1 MARSSKNTDLVP
13 SEVFD
18 ELAKLDTQL
27 DTTKGKLN
35 EILAPVVKMTEEF
48 NKSAIGTRAL
58 RDALDAL
65 SVAEGKLPKIYSEEA
80 RLKGEIARL
89 TDKLN
94 HATSE
99 EAKAV
104 ANLREQLRQTN
115 NEVKNEQKTILAAS
129 NSIEAMRL
137 NVSKLKKEWASA
149 DVGSEQFKRLSKELS
164 EANAKL
170 IEVESSVG
178 IFGRNVG
185 NYKSAFQGMQYSV
198 QQVARELPSLSI
210 GLSQFFLAISNNIPI
225 LVDDI
230 NKARE
235 ANAALAAEGKKGVPI
250 FKQLASSIFSWQTA
264 LVVGITLLTVY
275 GKDVQNFFRGLFKG
289 KQSLDDLNKEINK
302 NIDGVG
308 ESVASIKKLQLQ
320 WNALGND
327 LNAKKKFIEEN
338 KDAFHDLGVEVENV
352 GDAENLLVNN
362 TDVFISALNLRARA
376 SAAMKIAS
384 EKYEEA
390 LKKQLE
396 LEAMPINDA
405 PSQDYNI
412 GGGMMGGV
420 PGYGS
425 GVVLSNAG
433 RRKDLEN
440 EIKELTKGAEKLM
453 GINHKFNNEAN
464 QLLGNAG
471 ITGYIGGGNG
481 SSSTNTDKISDF
493 RAKLA
498 EAEKRAE
505 IDGKQY
511 QLKEGAELNKE
522 IYRDELNSYEERIK
536 AADDYTRAMKD
547 SIEARAEAQ
556 KNDLIRDAAIGLGL
570 DPDKDRVEAEKYVAK
585 QIEVINMKKNVE
597 LEKMDRHHSEI
608 VKDIWEYTVKQAVQ
622 SSVATLNGALA
633 ESTNRENEAMR
644 ALNEQF
650 TGGGMSN
657 RKYEI
662 EKNKIA
668 EQYAQERIQIQINE
682 LQKRLEIEGLS
693 EVDRLALAKK
703 ISDLELKEEQ
713 IKSDKE
719 VEIAKKTNEARK
731 QLAQEAYQFMNQLV
745 MQNFEAKIKALED
758 ESEKNEEWRDEEI
771 ARIER
776 FEEAG
781 AISKEQA
788 DARKA
793 AIDDQAKLREKELE
807 QQKKEILRRQAIYER
822 AKALASIAWETAQ
835 AITYYLENPPMM
847 AFAAMTGA
855 IQAASVLATP
865 IPEYAEGTKDH
876 PGGLAVVGDG
886 GKSEMVI
893 ANGRI
898 FKTPSTDT
906 LVELP
911 KHAIVLPDFAA
922 ALENKVPTMD
932 KTDRVISFQE
942 LSDLMKEGNNKTE
955 RLLKTFNRQI
965 KNQMYERELNKVKRI
980 TR

>member
-13 SEVFD
+13 KEVID
-18 ELAKLDTQL
+18 ELINLDKQLEETKDNLVSVLKPVIELSNTFQSTATGTAALTKAIRELSNAEARSNEPRQKAINILREIERAK
-27 DTTKGKLN
+27 
-35 EILAPVVKMTEEF
+35 
-48 NKSAIGTRAL
+48 
-58 RDALDAL
+58 
-65 SVAEGKLPKIYSEEA
+65 A
-80 RLKGEIARL
+80 RLKAL
-89 TDKLN
+89 QT
-94 HATSE
+94 E
-99 EAKAV
+99 EGKMLAKAKED
-104 ANLREQLRQTN
+104 LRLYNVELKSQAK
-115 NEVKNEQKTILAAS
+115 ESLAAS

-198 QQVARELPSLSI
+198 KQVARELPSLSI

-275 GKDVQNFFRGLFKG
+275 GKEIQGA
-289 KQSLDDLNKEINK
+289 INK
-302 NIDGVG
+302 LFGLKNAQSELNETIQKNGLGIGD
-308 ESVASIKKLQLQ
+308 EISKIKELQDK

-327 LNAKKKFIEEN
+327 FNAKKKFIEET
-338 KDAFHDLGVEVENV
+338 KSVFESLGVSIENIA
-352 GDAENLLVNN
+352 DAENLLVNN
-362 TDVFISALNLRARA
+362 TDNFIQAMRLKAEA
-376 SAAMKIAS
+376 SAAMKLAAEQYEKSLKSQMKLEKLENSTSVGDRYKLLFAGGSKGIKEDIAEEKAAGDMYMNYYKELIAQS
-384 EKYEEA
+384 EKLFKNSGFKEFT
-390 LKKQLE
+390 
-396 LEAMPINDA
+396 
-405 PSQDYNI
+405 PSK
-412 GGGMMGGV
+412 GGG
-420 PGYGS
+420 
-425 GVVLSNAG
+425 AG
-433 RRKDLEN
+433 K
-440 EIKELTKGAEKLM
+440 T
-453 GINHKFNNEAN
+453 
-464 QLLGNAG
+464 
-471 ITGYIGGGNG
+471 
-481 SSSTNTDKISDF
+481 SDF
-493 RAKLA
+493 RATLA
-498 EAEKRAE
+498 EREKRAVV
-505 IDGKQY
+505 DGKQFE
-511 QLKEGAELNKE
+511 LKEGAELNKE
-522 IYRDELNSYEERIK
+522 IYRDELKSYEERIK
-536 AADDYTRAMKD
+536 AADDYTRAMKE

-570 DPDKDRVEAEKYVAK
+570 DPDKDRAEAEKHVAK

-608 VKDIWEYTVKQAVQ
+608 VKDIWEDNVKQAVQ
-622 SSVATLNGALA
+622 ATVASLNNALA
-633 ESTNRENEAMR
+633 ESTGRENEAMK

-650 TGGGMSN
+650 IGGGMSN
-657 RKYEI
+657 QRYEI
-662 EKNKIA
+662 EKTKIA

-682 LQKRLEIEGLS
+682 LEKRLEIEGLS
-693 EVDRLALAKK
+693 EVDRLALTKK
-703 ISDLELKEEQ
+703 IADLELKEEQ

-719 VEIAKKTNEARK
+719 IEIEKKTNEARK
-731 QLAQEAYQFMNQLV
+731 QLAEEAYKFINQLV
-745 MQNFEAKIKALED
+745 MQNFESKIKALEE
-758 ESEKNEEWRDEEI
+758 ESEKNDEWREEEL

-781 AISKEQA
+781 ALSKEQA

-793 AIDDQAKLREKELE
+793 VIDDQAKLREKELE
-807 QQKKEILRRQAIYER
+807 RQKKEILRKQARYE
-822 AKALASIAWETAQ
+822 KTQALASVGINIAQ
-835 AITYYLENPPMM
+835 AITATLAKFGMPLATPFIT
-847 AFAAMTGA
+847 AVSTLGA
-855 IQAASVLATP
+855 IQTASILSTP

-922 ALENKVPTMD
+922 ALENKVPMMD
-932 KTDRVISFQE
+932 KTDKVISFQE
-942 LSDLMKEGNNKTE
+942 LSDLMREGNNKTE

-965 KNQMYERELNKVKRI
+965 KNQLYERELNKVRRI

>member
-13 SEVFD
+13 KEVFD

-35 EILAPVVKMTEEF
+35 EILAPVVKVTEEF

-225 LVDDI
+225 LVDNI

-275 GKDVQNFFRGLFKG
+275 GKEIQGA
-289 KQSLDDLNKEINK
+289 INK
-302 NIDGVG
+302 LFGLKNVQDELNQSIQKSGLGIGD
-308 ESVASIKKLQLQ
+308 EVAKIKELQDK
-320 WNALGND
+320 WNALID
-327 LNAKKKFIEEN
+327 DFSAKKKFIEEN
-338 KDAFHDLGVEVENV
+338 KSAFESLGVSIENV
-352 GDAENLLVNN
+352 ADAENLLVNN
-362 TDVFISALNLRARA
+362 TDNFIQALRLKAEA
-376 SAAMKIAS
+376 SAAMELAS

-390 LKKQLE
+390 LKSQLKLEKLENSTGIGDRFSLLFAGGSQGIKKDIAE
-396 LEAMPINDA
+396 LTSAGDFIMNHYAELSKKAAQLLKN
-405 PSQDYNI
+405 SGFKEFTSNSS
-412 GGGMMGGV
+412 G
-420 PGYGS
+420 GS
-425 GVVLSNAG
+425 GV
-433 RRKDLEN
+433 
-440 EIKELTKGAEKLM
+440 
-453 GINHKFNNEAN
+453 
-464 QLLGNAG
+464 
-471 ITGYIGGGNG
+471 
-481 SSSTNTDKISDF
+481 DKIAEF
-493 RAKLA
+493 RKKLA
-498 EAEKRAE
+498 EAEKRAV

-608 VKDIWEYTVKQAVQ
+608 VKDIWEDTVKQAVQ

-668 EQYAQERIQIQINE
+668 EKYAQERIQIQINE

-745 MQNFEAKIKALED
+745 MQNFEAKIKALEE

-807 QQKKEILRRQAIYER
+807 QQKKEILRKQAMYEK
-822 AKALASIAWETAQ
+822 AQALASVGINVAQ
-835 AITYYLENPPMM
+835 AITATLAQFGMPL
-847 AFAAMTGA
+847 AAPFIAAVGA
-855 IQAASVLATP
+855 LGAVQTAAILATP

-965 KNQMYERELNKVKRI
+965 KNQLYERELNKVRRI